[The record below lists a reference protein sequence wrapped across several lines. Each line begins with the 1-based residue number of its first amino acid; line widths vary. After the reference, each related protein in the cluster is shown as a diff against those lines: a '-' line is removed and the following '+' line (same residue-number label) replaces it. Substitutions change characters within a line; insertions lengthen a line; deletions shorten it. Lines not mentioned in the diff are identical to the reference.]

1 MNKVFVTGATGY
13 IGSSVAQAF
22 RNAGYEVWGLTRS
35 EAKASQL
42 AQQEIHPVL
51 GSMQEPESYANAA
64 SQADVLVQAAVDYQ
78 NGTAELDSL
87 TVNTLLSIAKPGT
100 VLLYTSG
107 VWVLGNTNGQPVN
120 ESAPLAP
127 AKAVAWR
134 PQVEQKVMAASQVRG
149 VALRPGVVYG
159 KSGGL
164 TGLWFSGAANGGV
177 RVVGDGRNRW
187 AMVHVDDLA
196 QAYVLAAENGLGGEV
211 FNLVN
216 DAHAT
221 VQEMAAAASKA
232 AGNASPIVH
241 VPVDEAAQ
249 SVGDMAEALALDQL
263 IGNQKAVRVLNWRPT
278 HAAFV
283 DETPTY
289 YAAWKASV

>member
-107 VWVLGNTNGQPVN
+107 VWV
-120 ESAPLAP
+120 
-127 AKAVAWR
+127 
-134 PQVEQKVMAASQVRG
+134 
-149 VALRPGVVYG
+149 
-159 KSGGL
+159 
-164 TGLWFSGAANGGV
+164 
-177 RVVGDGRNRW
+177 
-187 AMVHVDDLA
+187 
-196 QAYVLAAENGLGGEV
+196 
-211 FNLVN
+211 
-216 DAHAT
+216 
-221 VQEMAAAASKA
+221 
-232 AGNASPIVH
+232 
-241 VPVDEAAQ
+241 
-249 SVGDMAEALALDQL
+249 
-263 IGNQKAVRVLNWRPT
+263 
-278 HAAFV
+278 
-283 DETPTY
+283 
-289 YAAWKASV
+289 

>member
-13 IGSSVAQAF
+13 IGSSIAQAF

-35 EAKASQL
+35 ETKASQL

-64 SQADVLVQAAVDYQ
+64 SRAEVLVHAAVDYQ

-87 TVNTLLSIAKPGT
+87 TVNSLLSIAKPGAT
-100 VLLYTSG
+100 LLYTSG
-107 VWVLGNTNGQPVN
+107 AWVLGNTNGQPVN

-134 PQVEQKVMAASQVRG
+134 PQVEQKVMAARQVRG
-149 VALRPGVVYG
+149 VVVRPGVAYG

-164 TGLWFSGAANGGV
+164 TGLWFTGAANGGV
-177 RVVGDGRNRW
+177 QVVGDGRNHW

-196 QAYVLAAENGLGGEV
+196 QAYVLAAKNGLGGEV
-211 FNLVN
+211 FNIAN
-216 DAHAT
+216 DARAT
-221 VQEMAAAASKA
+221 VQEMAAAASEA
-232 AGNASPIVH
+232 AGNAHPIVH
-241 VPVDEAAQ
+241 VPVDEAAR
-249 SVGDMAEALALDQL
+249 SFGDMAEALALDQL
-263 IGNQKAVRVLNWRPT
+263 ISNQKAVRVLNWRPT
-278 HAAFV
+278 HATFV
-283 DETPTY
+283 SDAPTY
-289 YAAWKASV
+289 YAAWNASA